1 MKSIVQVRLDGT
13 PEQTARLRRLQVAFA
28 EVCNSIAPVVQQ
40 TRCWNRVALHHL
52 LYRQLRERFP
62 ALGSQMVCNAIY
74 SVSRSARVVLQHPAS
89 PWNVNKRG
97 AAPLP
102 HIRFADTAPVYFDR
116 HTLSLKNG
124 GLSMFTLDGRMRFE
138 VRLSAV
144 DEARFQHARLLEVV
158 LTSDAQGYQ
167 LTFRFGDGE
176 EQTDRPQNDQFPKYV
191 LVLPPSQDNETFT
204 TVAAHA

>member
-89 PWNVNKRG
+89 PWNVNKLG
-97 AAPLP
+97 EAPLP
-102 HIRFADTAPVYFDR
+102 QLRFADTAPVYFDR

-176 EQTDRPQNDQFPKYV
+176 EQTVRPQNDQFPKYV